1 MYIFPPIFIKI
12 SVILYFDIKKK
23 KDSKIESNL
32 IIKIAE
38 LKQDFNKSINGFVHL
53 VNKNLKFP
61 FHIFSSFPAYFQK
74 AFSTTSVALLSLEEK
89 LSHLLKKTKKEKK
102 KITTLLA
109 RLLNTGLPLNI
120 NNETPGNSFYGERTK
135 IVINAATKSE
145 KRILNGFIIF
155 YFHILVFI
163 FRFVWEFFQYVV

>member
-1 MYIFPPIFIKI
+1 M
-12 SVILYFDIKKK
+12 
-23 KDSKIESNL
+23 

-38 LKQDFNKSINGFVHL
+38 LKQDFNKSINGFV
-53 VNKNLKFP
+53 NKDLKFP

-120 NNETPGNSFYGERTK
+120 NNETPGNSFYGEDS
-135 IVINAATKSE
+135 N
-145 KRILNGFIIF
+145 
-155 YFHILVFI
+155 
-163 FRFVWEFFQYVV
+163 

>member
-12 SVILYFDIKKK
+12 SVTLYFDIKKK

-38 LKQDFNKSINGFVHL
+38 LKQDFNKSINGFV
-53 VNKNLKFP
+53 NKDLKFP

-74 AFSTTSVALLSLEEK
+74 AFSTTNVALLSLEEK

-163 FRFVWEFFQYVV
+163 FHFVWEFFQYVV